1 MKTARQ
7 LAKKLSIKYQILLTM
22 IILCLFPFLGLLI
35 YMIRDSVSVIQNQT
49 LSREMEYLDKT
60 RMQLESYKESAE
72 AYFTSKAVEEV
83 FFSYCYN
90 DLNFRSYTMLQNA
103 QNELKNFSYGQDIL
117 KGSYFI
123 NFDKSFIIGSTFAG
137 SFYENDEN
145 YNPIQYTL
153 QNAETTQTA
162 VWTYIHPWEGFERLG
177 KYPNLTL
184 DGILLLI
191 SYPLFDPESHSAMIV
206 SIDTDKLEQFLGRP
220 EDAGQILI
228 ANEDKTIIYSSLK
241 EEIGKNLSQCSY
253 FSEISFDKKSG
264 TIPIQDGN
272 QKRSLCWIRDDSGWM
287 YVSIMGMDLMNQKMR
302 ALWNTTLIFGGIALV
317 ILVLLIYL
325 FSRRLY
331 DPISS
336 IANKM
341 RHLTKDSREQ
351 NEFQLIK
358 KGVDQYEEQM
368 ELYKN
373 SLKEFF
379 FQKLIKGNFDS
390 TPPTKIMDEAQRT
403 GLTSHGTDMVI
414 LVFQILELDQTSQ
427 NPDVSAA
434 GKIFSFLPLDSVV
447 TSTFYQGL
455 LVVWIQNIPY
465 SNQFIEKLQ
474 EDCRHIKQEMT
485 LASYL
490 FSLGISSI
498 FHEYTDIHQAYLDA
512 VSDLCVNRKDYG
524 VSPSSSDWKH
534 DFSPEEL
541 CAQLISSI
549 QNGNEGE
556 TDHLLES
563 IAKRIFQDTPDHD
576 KQELF
581 LIRTSAS
588 LFFHMQHKFPVSNEL
603 FPSHPLEMLLH
614 IHDAKTMEYYFKK
627 KIIRPLKEWM
637 KDKTM
642 EQQHNLS
649 KSVISIIQEKFNTDI
664 TLELCADELHCHP
677 MYLWQLFKEETNQTF
692 SQYLENYR
700 FYMAK
705 KWLMETEKSVSEIA
719 DLLRYSNAQNF
730 IRSFK
735 KKTGM
740 TPGKYRELNRC
751 QQ

>member
-1 MKTARQ
+1 
-7 LAKKLSIKYQILLTM
+7 
-22 IILCLFPFLGLLI
+22 
-35 YMIRDSVSVIQNQT
+35 
-49 LSREMEYLDKT
+49 
-60 RMQLESYKESAE
+60 
-72 AYFTSKAVEEV
+72 
-83 FFSYCYN
+83 
-90 DLNFRSYTMLQNA
+90 
-103 QNELKNFSYGQDIL
+103 
-117 KGSYFI
+117 
-123 NFDKSFIIGSTFAG
+123 
-137 SFYENDEN
+137 
-145 YNPIQYTL
+145 
-153 QNAETTQTA
+153 
-162 VWTYIHPWEGFERLG
+162 
-177 KYPNLTL
+177 
-184 DGILLLI
+184 
-191 SYPLFDPESHSAMIV
+191 
-206 SIDTDKLEQFLGRP
+206 
-220 EDAGQILI
+220 
-228 ANEDKTIIYSSLK
+228 
-241 EEIGKNLSQCSY
+241 
-253 FSEISFDKKSG
+253 
-264 TIPIQDGN
+264 
-272 QKRSLCWIRDDSGWM
+272 
-287 YVSIMGMDLMNQKMR
+287 
-302 ALWNTTLIFGGIALV
+302 
-317 ILVLLIYL
+317 
-325 FSRRLY
+325 
-331 DPISS
+331 
-336 IANKM
+336 
-341 RHLTKDSREQ
+341 
-351 NEFQLIK
+351 
-358 KGVDQYEEQM
+358 
-368 ELYKN
+368 
-373 SLKEFF
+373 
-379 FQKLIKGNFDS
+379 
-390 TPPTKIMDEAQRT
+390 
-403 GLTSHGTDMVI
+403 
-414 LVFQILELDQTSQ
+414 
-427 NPDVSAA
+427 
-434 GKIFSFLPLDSVV
+434 
-447 TSTFYQGL
+447 
-455 LVVWIQNIPY
+455 
-465 SNQFIEKLQ
+465 
-474 EDCRHIKQEMT
+474 MT

-524 VSPSSSDWKH
+524 VSSSSSDWKH
-534 DFSPEEL
+534 DFYPEEL
-541 CAQLISSI
+541 CTQLISSI
-549 QNGNEGE
+549 QNGNEEE

-563 IAKRIFQDTPDHD
+563 IAKRIFQDTPSHD

-751 QQ
+751 QR